1 MPTPILRRYLRKE
14 LLPPALLGLCV
25 YTAILAMN
33 LLFQVA
39 ELTIRRALPGGLVLQ
54 FVGLALP
61 RLLVLTIP
69 VAVLVGVMV
78 GLGRLG
84 SDGEITGLRAMGVGD
99 LLLYRAALSLGLSGW
114 LVSSVL
120 IFWVVPGANYAQHRL
135 AARTVILTDPAR
147 EIQPRVFYEKFPG
160 TLLFAEEV
168 PAREPIRRVFLY
180 RSAEGGGGAEEI
192 TLARAAR
199 IAYDTSG
206 EEVAI
211 EVELSD
217 GAAHAVDPV
226 HPEGYQVT
234 RFASQKVRLPPAPAL
249 AARLRLLDE
258 PPPKGL
264 REQSLPELW
273 RTIREFAK
281 IPNPRARQLLT
292 GEATMELHKQFALPC
307 ASLVLAILG
316 VPLGLMAR
324 RGTRAAGFAVSLGVI
339 LFYWILMTV
348 GEDLLRKGVLPSP
361 LAAAWGPNLIFLAA
375 GLVLSFPGVRRRLRA
390 LGLVVSGWGRRA
402 YGAVGGIPA
411 PRRRRLAGGRR
422 SSDSGASPLPTAHR
436 RALRLIS
443 LIDWL
448 MLSSYVR
455 ILLFIGVSAWALYL
469 LVEFKGQIDD
479 LLKNRLPMS
488 LLWEYLEF
496 RSPALLVESVVPV
509 ALLVAT
515 VLVFSQLSRSGELVA
530 LQASGISRRRAAVPL
545 VVLAATAGALSLLAS
560 ETVLPAASQRADELR
575 AEIRG
580 KRSPRTF
587 YRPERR
593 WVFGEDGR
601 LYSYRRELR
610 GGRIL
615 EGFTFL
621 RIDREAFRLAERWQA
636 ERAVWDGSAWRLLR
650 GWVRRFSPDGS
661 ERFETFEERREALG
675 EDPSFLVQEH
685 QTPAQMNFLELSR
698 YQRDLATAGY
708 DVRELRVAL
717 YQRLMTPWVGLVMVI
732 LALPLAL
739 RAGRQSP
746 LAALGISLA
755 LGMVY
760 YAFMNAGVKLGEIG
774 VAHAAVAVWSP
785 TLLFAGAGLWFL
797 GRQRA

>member
-1 MPTPILRRYLRKE
+1 MRKQILRRYLRQE
-14 LLPPALLGLCV
+14 FLPPALLGLCV
-25 YTAILAMN
+25 YTAILTMN

-54 FVGLALP
+54 FVGLAVP
-61 RLLVLTIP
+61 RLLVLTLP

-84 SDGEITGLRAMGVGD
+84 SDGEITGLRSVGVGD
-99 LLLYRAALSLGLSGW
+99 ALLYRAAIILGLCGW
-114 LVSSVL
+114 LISSL
-120 IFWVVPGANYAQHRL
+120 IIFWVVPGANYAQHML
-135 AARTVILTDPAR
+135 AARTIVLTDPAR
-147 EIQPRVFYEKFPG
+147 EVQPRVFYEKFPG
-160 TLLFAEEV
+160 TLLFAEEA
-168 PAREPIRRVFLY
+168 PANEPLRRIFLY
-180 RSAEGGGGAEEI
+180 RSAEAAGGAEEI
-192 TLARAAR
+192 TLAHEAR
-199 IAYDTSG
+199 IAFDTSG
-206 EEVAI
+206 EEVAV
-211 EVELSD
+211 EVELAG
-217 GAAHAVDPV
+217 GATHAVDPV

-249 AARLRLLDE
+249 AARLRLLDQ

-264 REQSLPELW
+264 REQTLPELW

-316 VPLGLMAR
+316 VPLGLMGR

-361 LAAAWGPNLIFLAA
+361 LVAAWGPNLLFLAL
-375 GLVLSFPGVRRRLRA
+375 GIVLSFSGVRRRLRT
-390 LGLVVSGWGRRA
+390 LGNLMSGWGRRA
-402 YGAVGGIPA
+402 YGAMGGPA
-411 PRRRRLAGGRR
+411 PRRRRLASGRR
-422 SSDSGASPLPTAHR
+422 AADSDPSPLPAAHR
-436 RALRLIS
+436 RALRLVP

-448 MLSSYVR
+448 VISAYARV
-455 ILLFIGVSAWALYL
+455 LLFIGVSAWALYL
-469 LVEFKGQIDD
+469 VVEFKGQIDD

-488 LLWEYLEF
+488 LLLEYLEF
-496 RSPALLVESVVPV
+496 RSPALLIESVVPV
-509 ALLVAT
+509 SLLVAT
-515 VLVFSQLSRSGELVA
+515 VLVFSQLSHSGELVA
-530 LQASGISRRRAAVPL
+530 LQASGVSRRRAALPL
-545 VVLAATAGALSLLAS
+545 VILAATAGALSLLAS
-560 ETVLPAASQRADELR
+560 ETVLPAANQRADELR
-575 AEIRG
+575 TEIRG

-601 LYSYRRELR
+601 LYAYRRELR

-615 EGFTFL
+615 EGFTFV
-621 RIDREAFRLAERWQA
+621 RIDREGFRLAERWQA
-636 ERAVWDGSAWRLLR
+636 ERAVWDGSGWRLAR
-650 GWVRRFSPDGS
+650 GWVRYFSPDGS
-661 ERFETFEERREALG
+661 ERFETFEERRQVLG
-675 EDPSFLVQEH
+675 EDPSFLVQEQ
-685 QTPAQMNFLELSR
+685 QTPAQMNFLELGR
-698 YQRDLATAGY
+698 YLRDLATAGY
-708 DVRELRVAL
+708 DVRELKVAL
-717 YQRLMTPWVGLVMVI
+717 HQRLMTPWVGLVMVV
-732 LALPLAL
+732 LALPFAL

-774 VAHAAVAVWSP
+774 VTHAAVAVWSP
-785 TLLFAGAGLWFL
+785 TLLFSGAGLWML